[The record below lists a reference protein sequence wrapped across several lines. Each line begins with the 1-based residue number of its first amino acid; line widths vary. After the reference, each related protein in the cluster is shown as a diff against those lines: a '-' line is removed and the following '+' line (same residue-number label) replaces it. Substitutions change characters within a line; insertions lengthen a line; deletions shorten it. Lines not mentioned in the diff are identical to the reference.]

1 MSYKSSSRD
10 NRRDDH
16 DRSRSRRDSP
26 PRRSRRSPSPAG
38 PSKPRDPKSLP
49 ETFGRMVDAAADDDL
64 TVIQRMKNSYV
75 NSPLHDLYT
84 CVKEE
89 IKVKIWTRNFKEV
102 RGILSGYVIAFDKHW
117 NLILRDVGEV
127 YLKPKKSKTP
137 FLRDVDPNESLPDMP
152 VKKPREK
159 KSEAAAPPPPPPA
172 DPDKKKKRRKKLKK
186 TSERRNVGK
195 LFVRGDNIV
204 MISPLHEEGDGTD
217 VEEEEEEVED
227 GHPVIKIED

>member
-1 MSYKSSSRD
+1 MSSYKSSSRD
-10 NRRDDH
+10 SGRRD

-26 PRRSRRSPSPAG
+26 PRRGRSRSPA

-49 ETFGRMVDAAADDDL
+49 ETFGRMVESAADDDL
-64 TVIQRMKNSYV
+64 TVLQRMKNSYV

-102 RGILSGYVIAFDKHW
+102 RGILSGYVVAFDKHW
-117 NLILRDVGEV
+117 NLILRDVDEV

-137 FLRDVDPNESLPDMP
+137 FLRDIEPNENLPDMP
-152 VKKPREK
+152 VRRPRERK
-159 KSEAAAPPPPPPA
+159 PEAAEPPPPQPAA

-204 MISPLHEEGDGTD
+204 MISPLHEEAGS
-217 VEEEEEEVED
+217 EML
-227 GHPVIKIED
+227 KKRRRRRQ